1 MARYRTTPKPKTEKK
16 RSLLPLWLSLA
27 GIVLFIAAGL
37 ALRNSGSQSKV
48 EIEEQGT
55 PSIKVD
61 TEIID
66 HGNVELGTVIRDR
79 VVVTNVGDQTLR
91 FSEPP
96 SVEVLEGC

>member
-1 MARYRTTPKPKTEKK
+1 MTRYRTTHKPKTEKK

-27 GIVLFIAAGL
+27 GLVLLAIAVL
-37 ALRNSGSQSKV
+37 ALRSGGAQSKA
-48 EIEEQGT
+48 EIEVQGS

-61 TEIID
+61 KETID
-66 HGNVELGTVIRDR
+66 HGDVKLGTVITD
-79 VVVTNVGDQTLR
+79 VVQVTNVGDQTLR